1 METKIRFNDSIIEF
15 IDEKSEFVSDFL
27 KFEAQNWPLGM
38 NVFISCGTGTGKTT
52 FAKNLSTLTG
62 GRTLILSNRVANL
75 KQTRKDGNFWKSG
88 INLFGDCCISYQ
100 KLESNPK
107 LDVKWLNTFTH
118 IVVDE
123 AHYFVKDAG
132 FNAKANIS
140 IAKIK
145 ASRCTKIFMS
155 ATIDEFQTV
164 YVNLLNNLNQF
175 NFFNNVRYSMTKSKL
190 FIESVEEIIHESQ
203 IPEILRE
210 FHGKTLIFVDSIEK
224 GRKLKNELDP
234 IYSVGM
240 ITSESKESEEIK
252 EKELFDSLIEK
263 EKFDTD
269 ILIATSVIDNGV
281 NIKDD
286 NLKNIIIQNCD
297 KDEIIQMIGRKR
309 CLNTDDKV
317 HIFLVSSSE
326 QSLSRK
332 IDGMEERKKLFEQ
345 TSRDLVMYHK
355 PNMQFLDDSAFGM
368 DYRTSIYY
376 VPEVNALFANYF
388 GYQAIKIQMNYLYE
402 LKKSNSQFETKLKWI
417 QEAVH
422 DCPNQSSNQSKN
434 SFFVKE
440 MEIFIDED
448 LSERKKRD
456 QFRKY
461 FTRVFYK
468 TFGIDKAE
476 NQRSNR
482 VLSIAKI
489 KSALEKNSIPLEFV
503 EVDGTLRLQKK
514 HHHMNKSEI

>member
-1 METKIRFNDSIIEF
+1 METKIRFNESVVER

-27 KFEAQNWPLGM
+27 KYEVIQWTPGM

-52 FAKNLSTLTG
+52 FAKNLSILTG

-75 KQTRKDGNFWKSG
+75 KQTRKGSNYWKSG
-88 INLFGDCCISYQ
+88 INPFGDSCISYQ
-100 KLESNPK
+100 KLESDPRLN
-107 LDVKWLNTFTH
+107 VNWLNTFTH
-118 IVVDE
+118 IVMDE
-123 AHYFVKDAG
+123 AHYFVKDSS
-132 FNAKANIS
+132 FNAKSNIGL
-140 IAKIK
+140 AKII
-145 ASRCTKIFMS
+145 ACRCTKIFMS
-155 ATIDEFQTV
+155 ATIDEFEKA
-164 YVNLLNNLNQF
+164 YLRLMKDMNQF
-175 NFFNNVRYSMTKSKL
+175 HIFNNIRYSMTQSKL
-190 FIESVEEIIHESQ
+190 YIESIEEIIHESQ
-203 IPEILRE
+203 IVNILRE
-210 FHGKTLIFVDSIEK
+210 LNGKTLIFVDSIEK
-224 GRKLKNELDP
+224 GRELKKELDP

-263 EKFDTD
+263 EKFDCD

-281 NIKDD
+281 NIKDE

-309 CLNTDDKV
+309 CINKNDKV
-317 HIFLVSSSE
+317 RIFLVSASE

-332 IDGMEERKKLFEQ
+332 IEKIEERKILFEQ
-345 TSRDLVMYHK
+345 TSQDLITYHK

-440 MEIFIDED
+440 MELFIDED

-461 FTRVFYK
+461 FTKIFYQ

-482 VLSIAKI
+482 DLSIAKI
-489 KSALEKNSIPLEFV
+489 KFALEKNAIPLVLSEI
-503 EVDGTLRLQKK
+503 DGILRLQKK
-514 HHHMNKSEI
+514 HQHMNEIKI

>member
-27 KFEAQNWPLGM
+27 KYEVSQWTPGM

-52 FAKNLSTLTG
+52 FAKNLSMLTC

-88 INLFGDCCISYQ
+88 INFFGDCCISYQ
-100 KLESNPK
+100 KLESDPR
-107 LDVKWLNTFTH
+107 LDEDWLNTFTH
-118 IVVDE
+118 VVVDE
-123 AHYFVKDAG
+123 AHYFVKDAS

-140 IAKIK
+140 LAKILGC
-145 ASRCTKIFMS
+145 RCTKVFMS
-155 ATIDEFQTV
+155 ATIDEFEKA
-164 YVNLLNNLNQF
+164 YLRLMKDMNQF
-175 NFFNNVRYSMTKSKL
+175 HIFNNIRYSMTQSKL
-190 FIESVEEIIHESQ
+190 YIESIEEIIHESQ
-203 IPEILRE
+203 IVNILRE
-210 FHGKTLIFVDSIEK
+210 LNGKTLIFVDSIEK

-234 IYSVGM
+234 FCSVGM

-263 EKFDTD
+263 EKFDCD

-281 NIKDD
+281 NIKDE

-309 CLNTDDKV
+309 CINKNDKV
-317 HIFLVSSSE
+317 RIFLVSASE

-332 IDGMEERKKLFEQ
+332 IEKIEERKILFEQ
-345 TSRDLVMYHK
+345 TSQDLITYHK

-402 LKKSNSQFETKLKWI
+402 LKKSNYQFQTKMKWI

-461 FTRVFYK
+461 FTKVFYQ

-482 VLSIAKI
+482 DLSIAKI
-489 KSALEKNSIPLEFV
+489 KLALEKNAVPLV
-503 EVDGTLRLQKK
+503 LSEVDGILRLQKK
-514 HHHMNKSEI
+514 HQHMNEIKI

>member
-1 METKIRFNDSIIEF
+1 MYKNLNRRDFIFEF
-15 IDEKSEFVSDFL
+15 FDDECDYVSDFL

-52 FAKNLSTLTG
+52 FAKNLITLTG

-75 KQTRKDGNFWKSG
+75 KQTKKGGNFWKSG
-88 INLFGDCCISYQ
+88 INFFGDCCISYQ
-100 KLESNPK
+100 KLESDPR
-107 LDVKWLNTFTH
+107 LDEDWLNTFTH

-123 AHYFVKDAG
+123 AHYFVKDAS

-140 IAKIK
+140 LAKIIGC
-145 ASRCTKIFMS
+145 RCTKVFMS

-164 YVNLLNNLNQF
+164 YVQLLNRLNQF
-175 NFFNNVRYSMTKSKL
+175 NIFNIVRYSMTRSKL
-190 FIESVEEIIHESQ
+190 YIESIEEIIHEKQ
-203 IPEILRE
+203 IVNIVQELQ
-210 FHGKTLIFVDSIEK
+210 GKTLIFVDSIEK
-224 GRKLKNELDP
+224 GEDLKRKFQP

-252 EKELFDSLIEK
+252 EKELFETLIEK

-281 NIKDD
+281 NIKDE
-286 NLKNIIIQNCD
+286 NLKNIIIQNND

-309 CLNTDDKV
+309 CLNMDDKV

-326 QSLSRK
+326 QSLSKK
-332 IDGMEERKKLFEQ
+332 IEGLEEQKKLFEQ
-345 TSRDLVMYHK
+345 TSRNLVVYHK
-355 PNMQFLDDSAFGM
+355 PHMWFLDDSSFGKA
-368 DYRTSIYY
+368 YRGSIYY
-376 VPEVNALFANYF
+376 IPEFNALFANYF
-388 GYQAIKIQMNYLYE
+388 GYQAIKIQINYLYE
-402 LKKSNSQFETKLKWI
+402 LKKSESQFDTKLKWI
-417 QEAVH
+417 RNAVY
-422 DCPNQSSNQSKN
+422 DCPDQSSNESKV
-434 SFFVKE
+434 SYFVKE
-440 MEIFIDED
+440 LELFIDED

-482 VLSIAKI
+482 DLSIAKI
-489 KSALEKNSIPLEFV
+489 KIALEKNEIPLVFSEI
-503 EVDGTLRLQKK
+503 DGILRLQKK
-514 HHHMNKSEI
+514 HQHIH

>member
-1 METKIRFNDSIIEF
+1 METKIRFNDSIIEC

-27 KFEAQNWPLGM
+27 KYEVSQWTPGM

-52 FAKNLSTLTG
+52 FAKNLSMLTG

-75 KQTRKDGNFWKSG
+75 KQTRKDSNYWKSG
-88 INLFGDCCISYQ
+88 INPFGDSCISYQ

-107 LDVKWLNTFTH
+107 LDVNWLNTFTH

-140 IAKIK
+140 LAKIIG
-145 ASRCTKIFMS
+145 SNCTKIFMS
-155 ATIDEFQTV
+155 ATIDGFQKV
-164 YVNLLNNLNQF
+164 YLQLMKDINKF
-175 NFFNNVRYSMTKSKL
+175 HIFNNIRYSMTKSKL
-190 FIESVEEIIHESQ
+190 HIASIEEIVHESQ
-203 IPEILRE
+203 ISEILRE
-210 FHGKTLIFVDSIEK
+210 LYGKTLIFVDSIEK
-224 GRKLKNELDP
+224 GQKLKRKLDS
-234 IYSVGM
+234 IYLVGM

-252 EKELFDSLIEK
+252 EKDLFDTLIEK

-281 NIKDD
+281 NIKDE
-286 NLKNIIIQNCD
+286 NLKNIIIQNND

-309 CLNTDDKV
+309 CLNMDDKV

-332 IDGMEERKKLFEQ
+332 IDSMEERKKLFEKASQ
-345 TSRDLVMYHK
+345 DLARYHK
-355 PNMQFLDDSAFGM
+355 PNMQFLDDSPYGR

-388 GYQAIKIQMNYLYE
+388 GYQALKLQLSYLYQ
-402 LKKSNSQFETKLKWI
+402 LKKSESQFETKLKWI
-417 QEAVH
+417 RNAVY
-422 DCPNQSSNQSKN
+422 DCPDQSSNESKV
-434 SFFVKE
+434 SYFVKE
-440 MEIFIDED
+440 LELFIDED

-456 QFRKY
+456 KFRKY
-461 FTRVFYK
+461 FTKVFYQ
-468 TFGIDKAE
+468 TFGVDKEE
-476 NQRSNR
+476 NQRRNR
-482 VLSIAKI
+482 DLSIAKI
-489 KSALEKNSIPLEFV
+489 KSALEKNSIPLV
-503 EVDGTLRLQKK
+503 LSEVDGILRLQKK
-514 HHHMNKSEI
+514 CQHMNESKI

>member
-1 METKIRFNDSIIEF
+1 MYKNLNRRDFIFEF
-15 IDEKSEFVSDFL
+15 FDDECDYVSDFL

-75 KQTRKDGNFWKSG
+75 KQTRKSGNFWKSG
-88 INLFGDCCISYQ
+88 INLCGDCCISYQ
-100 KLESNPK
+100 KLESDPR
-107 LDVKWLNTFTH
+107 LDKDWLNTFTH

-123 AHYFVKDAG
+123 AHYFVKDAS

-140 IAKIK
+140 LAKIIGC
-145 ASRCTKIFMS
+145 RCTKVFMS

-164 YVNLLNNLNQF
+164 YLQLLNHLNQF
-175 NFFNNVRYSMTKSKL
+175 NIFNIVRYSMTRSKL
-190 FIESVEEIIHESQ
+190 YIESIEEIIHESQ
-203 IPEILRE
+203 IANIVQELQ
-210 FHGKTLIFVDSIEK
+210 GKTLIFVDSIEK
-224 GRKLKNELDP
+224 GRKLKNELDSF
-234 IYSVGM
+234 YTVGM
-240 ITSESKESEEIK
+240 ITSESKESEEIL
-252 EKELFDSLIEK
+252 EKDLFDTLIEK

-281 NIKDD
+281 NIKDE
-286 NLKNIIIQNCD
+286 NLKNIIIQNND
-297 KDEIIQMIGRKR
+297 RDEIIQMAGRKR
-309 CLNTDDKV
+309 CINMDDKV

-332 IDGMEERKKLFEQ
+332 IDGMEERKQLFEQ
-345 TSRDLVMYHK
+345 TSRDLMMYHK
-355 PNMQFLDDSAFGM
+355 PNMQFLDDSAFGR

-376 VPEVNALFANYF
+376 IPEFNALFANYF
-388 GYQAIKIQMNYLYE
+388 GYQAIKIQINYLYE
-402 LKKSNSQFETKLKWI
+402 LKRSNSQLQTKLKWI
-417 QEAVH
+417 KDAVC

-440 MEIFIDED
+440 MEVFIDED

-482 VLSIAKI
+482 DLSIAKI
-489 KSALEKNSIPLEFV
+489 KSALEKNSITLEFV
-503 EVDGTLRLQKK
+503 EVDGILRLQKK
-514 HHHMNKSEI
+514 HQLTHE

>member
-27 KFEAQNWPLGM
+27 KYEVSQWTPGM

-52 FAKNLSTLTG
+52 FAKNLSVLTG

-75 KQTRKDGNFWKSG
+75 KQTRKGSNYWKSG
-88 INLFGDCCISYQ
+88 INPFADSCISYQ
-100 KLESNPK
+100 KLESDPRLN
-107 LDVKWLNTFTH
+107 VNWLNTFTH

-123 AHYFVKDAG
+123 AHYFVKDSS
-132 FNAKANIS
+132 FNAKSNIGL
-140 IAKIK
+140 AKII
-145 ASRCTKIFMS
+145 ACRCTKIFMS
-155 ATIDEFQTV
+155 ATIDEFEKA
-164 YVNLLNNLNQF
+164 YLRLMKDMNQF
-175 NFFNNVRYSMTKSKL
+175 HIFNNIRYSMTQSKL
-190 FIESVEEIIHESQ
+190 YIESIEEIIHESQ
-203 IPEILRE
+203 IPEILQE
-210 FHGKTLIFVDSIEK
+210 LNGKTLIFVDSIEK
-224 GRKLKNELDP
+224 GRKLKNELSP
-234 IYSVGM
+234 IFSVGM
-240 ITSESKESEEIK
+240 ITSESKEAEEIK
-252 EKELFDSLIEK
+252 ERELFETLIEK
-263 EKFDTD
+263 EKFDSD

-281 NIKDD
+281 NVKDE
-286 NLKNIIIQNCD
+286 NLKNIIIQNND
-297 KDEIIQMIGRKR
+297 RDEIIQMAGRKR
-309 CLNTDDKV
+309 CLNMDDKV

-332 IDGMEERKKLFEQ
+332 IDGMEERKQLFEQ
-345 TSRDLVMYHK
+345 TSRDLMMYHK
-355 PNMQFLDDSAFGM
+355 PNMQLLDDSVFAEN
-368 DYRTSIYY
+368 YRTSIYY

-388 GYQAIKIQMNYLYE
+388 GYQAIKIQINYLYE
-402 LKKSNSQFETKLKWI
+402 LKKSNSQFQTKLKWI

-440 MEIFIDED
+440 MEMFIDED

-461 FTRVFYK
+461 FTKVFYR

-482 VLSIAKI
+482 DLSIAKI
-489 KSALEKNSIPLEFV
+489 KFALEKNSIPLIFSEI
-503 EVDGTLRLQKK
+503 DGILRLQKK
-514 HHHMNKSEI
+514 HQHMNERKI

>member
-27 KFEAQNWPLGM
+27 KYEVSQWTLGM

-52 FAKNLSTLTG
+52 FAKNLSMLTF

-88 INLFGDCCISYQ
+88 INLCGDCCISYQ
-100 KLESNPK
+100 KLESNPR
-107 LDVKWLNTFTH
+107 LDKDWLNTFTH

-123 AHYFVKDAG
+123 AHYFVKDAS

-140 IAKIK
+140 LAKIIGC
-145 ASRCTKIFMS
+145 RCTKVFMS

-164 YVNLLNNLNQF
+164 YVQLLNHLNQF
-175 NFFNNVRYSMTKSKL
+175 NIFNIVRYSMTRSKL
-190 FIESVEEIIHESQ
+190 YIESIEEIIHESQ
-203 IPEILRE
+203 IANIVQELQ
-210 FHGKTLIFVDSIEK
+210 GKTLIFVDSIEK
-224 GRKLKNELDP
+224 GRELKKELDP

-263 EKFDTD
+263 EKFDVD

-281 NIKDD
+281 NIKDE
-286 NLKNIIIQNCD
+286 NLKNIIIQNAD

-309 CLNTDDKV
+309 CLNMDDKV

-332 IDGMEERKKLFEQ
+332 IDGMEERKQLFEQ
-345 TSRDLVMYHK
+345 TSRDLMMYHK
-355 PNMQFLDDSAFGM
+355 PNMQFLDDSAFGR

-376 VPEVNALFANYF
+376 IPEFNALFANYF
-388 GYQAIKIQMNYLYE
+388 GYQAIKIQMKYLYE

-417 QEAVH
+417 KDAVCN
-422 DCPNQSSNQSKN
+422 CPNQSSNQSKN

-440 MEIFIDED
+440 MEMFVDED

-482 VLSIAKI
+482 DLSIAKI
-489 KSALEKNSIPLEFV
+489 KIALEKNEIPLVFSEI
-503 EVDGTLRLQKK
+503 DGILRLQKK
-514 HHHMNKSEI
+514 RQHIH

>member
-1 METKIRFNDSIIEF
+1 METKIRFNESIVEC

-27 KFEAQNWPLGM
+27 KYEVSQWTPGM

-52 FAKNLSTLTG
+52 FAKNLSILTG

-75 KQTRKDGNFWKSG
+75 KQTRKDSNYWKSG
-88 INLFGDCCISYQ
+88 INPFGDSCISYQ

-107 LDVKWLNTFTH
+107 LDVNWLNTFTH

-140 IAKIK
+140 LAKIIG
-145 ASRCTKIFMS
+145 SNCTKIFMS
-155 ATIDEFQTV
+155 ATIDGFQKV
-164 YVNLLNNLNQF
+164 YLQLMKEMNKF
-175 NFFNNVRYSMTKSKL
+175 HIFNNIRYSMTQSKL
-190 FIESVEEIIHESQ
+190 HIASIEEIVHESQ
-203 IPEILRE
+203 ISEILRE
-210 FHGKTLIFVDSIEK
+210 LYGKTLIFVDSIEK
-224 GRKLKNELDP
+224 GRKLKNELDSFC
-234 IYSVGM
+234 SVGM

-252 EKELFDSLIEK
+252 EKELFDTLIEK

-281 NIKDD
+281 NIKDE
-286 NLKNIIIQNCD
+286 NLKNIIIQNND
-297 KDEIIQMIGRKR
+297 RDEIIQMAGRKR
-309 CLNTDDKV
+309 CLNMDDKV

-332 IDGMEERKKLFEQ
+332 IDGMEERKQLFEQ
-345 TSRDLVMYHK
+345 TSRDLMMYHK
-355 PNMQFLDDSAFGM
+355 PNMQFLDDSAFGR

-376 VPEVNALFANYF
+376 IPEFNALFANYF
-388 GYQAIKIQMNYLYE
+388 GYQAIKIQINYLYE
-402 LKKSNSQFETKLKWI
+402 LKRSNSQFQTKFKWI
-417 QEAVH
+417 KDAVC
-422 DCPNQSSNQSKN
+422 DCPNQSSNQSKS
-434 SFFVKE
+434 SFIVKE
-440 MEIFIDED
+440 MELFIDDD
-448 LSERKKRD
+448 LSERNKRD

-461 FTRVFYK
+461 FTKVFYQ

-482 VLSIAKI
+482 YLSIAKI
-489 KSALEKNSIPLEFV
+489 KTALEKNSIPLVLSEI
-503 EVDGTLRLQKK
+503 DGTLRLQKK
-514 HHHMNKSEI
+514 HQHIH